1 MLMMTTMMQQHLRHQ
16 QHNKQQRSE
25 TMFLMRRSMI
35 VSTLTQRRQLATLSK
50 SYEWNDPMQLEAQLS
65 DSERAV
71 RDQTAAYAQQKLLPR
86 VTKAYRNESFDREII
101 REMGGLGLLGAT
113 IEGWAEKK
121 LLSAEKES
129 LDADCLFR

>member
-1 MLMMTTMMQQHLRHQ
+1 MTTMMTKTLQQHLRRQ
-16 QHNKQQRSE
+16 QQQQQQQRSE

-113 IEGWAEKK
+113 IEGWAKAKRNICKK
-121 LLSAEKES
+121 N
-129 LDADCLFR
+129 LFDTD